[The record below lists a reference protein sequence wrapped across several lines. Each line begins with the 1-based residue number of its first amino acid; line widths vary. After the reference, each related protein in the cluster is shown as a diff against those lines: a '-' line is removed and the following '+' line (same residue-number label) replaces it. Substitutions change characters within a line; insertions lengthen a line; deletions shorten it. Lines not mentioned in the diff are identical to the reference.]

1 MNAFTNKLDE
11 CNFYTV
17 VDIYILIERCLT
29 LIDGS
34 NKIDEDVWQEMGCQ
48 ESNGAELGLLG
59 WVGLGWV
66 GLGDDTIEGISSSQ
80 EK

>member
-1 MNAFTNKLDE
+1 MSSPTFTNKLDG
-11 CNFYTV
+11 CDFCTTI
-17 VDIYILIERCLT
+17 DIYILIERYLT

-34 NKIDEDVWQEMGCQ
+34 NKIDEDVWQEIGCQ

-59 WVGLGWV
+59 WVGLD
-66 GLGDDTIEGISSSQ
+66 DDTIEGISSSQ